1 MANPRGNE
9 NLGDLSFTPEEA
21 AAIHQAELAVNAL
34 PPVVHIPIWKRLVG
48 IALIFPVVIVAL
60 TAIFR
65 ERQQPPDIGSRG
77 NMNGTEGAVVAIARK
92 AVHLRREPN
101 ISSPSLGVIAAG
113 GALTVEQQRSDG
125 FDRVKFGLRS
135 GYTAGVYLIIVPGV
149 ELVQQ
154 TDGRISDVSGFVRL
168 REQPSLAAPIIGGL
182 PAALPITILGYTQSG
197 WVLVTTQRQT
207 GFLWGGLMD
216 ASPALPFQPRRDGD
230 DAVVVF
236 GGRILRPS

>member
-9 NLGDLSFTPEEA
+9 NLGDLSFTPDEA
-21 AAIHQAELAVNAL
+21 AAIQQAELAGRAV

-48 IALIFPVVIVAL
+48 IALILLVAIVAL

-65 ERQQPPDIGSRG
+65 ERQQPPDIDSRG
-77 NMNGTEGAVVAIARK
+77 NKNVNGGAVVAIARK
-92 AVHLRREPN
+92 AVHLRREPS
-101 ISSPSLGVIAAG
+101 IASPSLGVIAASS
-113 GALTVEQQRSDG
+113 ALIVEEQRSDG

-135 GYTAGVYLIIVPGV
+135 GYAAGVYLILAPGV
-149 ELVQQ
+149 ELVQ
-154 TDGRISDVSGFVRL
+154 TDGRISDIGGFVRL

-182 PAALPITILGYTQSG
+182 PAGMPLTILGYTQSG
-197 WVLVTTQRQT
+197 WVLVTTQKQT

-216 ASPALPFQPRRDGD
+216 ASPALPFQPKRDGD

>member
-21 AAIHQAELAVNAL
+21 AAIQQAEVGGRAVPPPAPIRRGRRGLGIAFLAVLAL
-34 PPVVHIPIWKRLVG
+34 AGLA
-48 IALIFPVVIVAL
+48 ALFQ
-60 TAIFR
+60 
-65 ERQQPPDIGSRG
+65 EQMQPPAIPSPA
-77 NMNGTEGAVVAIARK
+77 NKTVHHGTTVAIARK
-92 AVHLRREPN
+92 AVHFRREPS
-101 ISSPSLGVIAAG
+101 IASPSLGVIAVG
-113 GALTVEQQRSDG
+113 TALIVEEQRSDG

-135 GYTAGVYLIIVPGV
+135 GYAAGVYLILASGV

-168 REQPSLAAPIIGGL
+168 REQPSLTAPIIGGL
-182 PAALPITILGYTQSG
+182 PAGMPITILGFTQSG
-197 WVLVTTQRQT
+197 WVLVTTQKQT

-216 ASPALPFQPRRDGD
+216 ASPALPFQPKREGD
-230 DAVVVF
+230 NAVVVF